1 MPFVNHR
8 VRVTLRDVA
17 EQAGVSVQTV
27 SRVVNN
33 HPDVSDQTRARVQ
46 AVIARLRYRPNAI
59 ARSLITRSSG
69 ILGVVASG
77 FQLFGPAQLLA
88 GIERQATELGWHLML
103 QIADRSNP
111 DDYDRIAANLI
122 TQNVDGV
129 IWAYPELTGE
139 RERAFHEQLK
149 PHTQIVFLSMEAEPD
164 AAVLSVDNRLGAR
177 LAVEHLVERGYRH
190 IGIITGPL
198 ALWSAQQRKLGWRDA
213 LASAGLS
220 HGAKQVVVGDW
231 SAASGE
237 AGLRELLRR
246 YPKLDAVFASNDQMA
261 LGLLR
266 AAHQLKLAVP
276 GDLGVVGFDDIPES
290 AYFIPALTTVHH
302 ELFELGRVAVREL
315 HRVIAARREGRPAEL
330 TSLVLKPRL
339 VVRESA

>member
-1 MPFVNHR
+1 MPSVNHR
-8 VRVTLRDVA
+8 VRVTIRDVA

-27 SRVVNN
+27 SRVIND

-46 AVIARLRYRPNAI
+46 AVIAQLRYRPNAI

-69 ILGVVASG
+69 VLGVVASG

-190 IGIITGPL
+190 IGIITGPP

-220 HGAKQVVVGDW
+220 HGTKQVAVGDW
-231 SAASGE
+231 SAASGD

-315 HRVIAARREGRPAEL
+315 HRVIEARREGRPAEL